1 MIRKHY
7 LTALATLVIA
17 TGVQWV
23 SVPAYATDQSNQRQ
37 DARDTKQEGRNT
49 ARDTKQACKSGD
61 EKSRPECRQDKRNTK
76 QDTRGTARDIKY

>member
-23 SVPAYATDQSNQRQ
+23 SVPAYATHPPAQST
-37 DARDTKQEGRNT
+37 AGCAGYKAGRT
-49 ARDTKQACKSGD
+49 QHCKGH
-61 EKSRPECRQDKRNTK
+61 KA
-76 QDTRGTARDIKY
+76 GM